1 MNFDKE
7 CTSRIVFLSFFFF
20 FFVLGGGGG
29 GGGGGGK
36 VREEVDRGVRATIC
50 ICGILY

>member
-1 MNFDKE
+1 MHIQDSF
-7 CTSRIVFLSFFFF
+7 SFFLFF
-20 FFVLGGGGG
+20 FFVLGGG